1 MKYFMCGA
9 GIRLKDNLDATQKKA
24 SFARP
29 KQFQASVS
37 SGSLVEDPDV
47 PN

>member
-29 KQFQASVS
+29 EAIPGFCPTRASRR
-37 SGSLVEDPDV
+37 GP
-47 PN
+47 